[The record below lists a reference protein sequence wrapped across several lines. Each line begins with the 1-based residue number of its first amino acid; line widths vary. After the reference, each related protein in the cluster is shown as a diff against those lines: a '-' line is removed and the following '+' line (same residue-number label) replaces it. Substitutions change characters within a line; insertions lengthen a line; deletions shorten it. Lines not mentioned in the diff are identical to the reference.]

1 MSYPVILVNVS
12 RESNQIQFPIGLSV
26 IANTLMKHN
35 LGVRVLDMVPYAAEE
50 REKTFK
56 SSISSEAS
64 IYGFGVMI
72 GNDHLKEVEKYVAL
86 IREKSPSSLIV
97 YGGHFPSSMP
107 ELMLQHC
114 SCDYV
119 VHGEGER
126 TFPALIQAIRDG
138 NTSPESITGVFFR
151 RDGEVIGARNQR
163 IGKLNELSNPD
174 FSLFN
179 MEYYLNYLR
188 ETGQSW
194 ELMASRGCYGNCSFC
209 YKFMG
214 SGISLRKVS
223 YVLDE
228 IEYIIKHFD
237 LRRFYFVD
245 ENFLQIKKYFREFIE
260 EKNERGLE
268 FTFIAQS
275 RIDAI
280 DEETCEIGS
289 RNGLTCISSGIES
302 VSQKTLDHI
311 NKKLTI
317 KQAEEKIQLMRKYDI
332 RPMVNFIIGFP
343 WDTEDDYVELYD
355 FITRNHLQK
364 QVRLSYLTPLPSTQ
378 LFQELVGQG
387 VIKDVFG
394 YAIKL
399 DNLYWQRHI
408 NLTDMP
414 DGLLDHHFERITEL
428 SRRDLF
434 EVKSAEYLRQI
445 RSERFI

>member
-26 IANTLMKHN
+26 IVNTLMKHN

-56 SSISSEAS
+56 SSISSERS

-86 IREKSPSSLIV
+86 IREKSPSSIIV
-97 YGGHFPSSMP
+97 YGGHFPSSIP

-114 SCDYV
+114 SCDYL

-126 TFPALIQAIRDG
+126 TFPALIQAIMDG

-151 RDGEVIGARNQR
+151 RDGKVIGARNQR

-179 MEYYLNYLR
+179 MEYYLKYLR

-214 SGISLRKVS
+214 SGISLRQVS

-260 EKNERGLE
+260 EKNKRGLE

-317 KQAEEKIQLMRKYDI
+317 NVAEENLQLMRQYGI
-332 RPMVNFIIGFP
+332 RPMVNFIMGFP
-343 WDTEDDYVELYD
+343 TDTEDDYVELYD
-355 FITRNHLQK
+355 FITRNYLQK

-378 LFQELVGQG
+378 LFQELVEQG

-414 DGLLDHHFERITEL
+414 DELLDHHFERITEL

>member
-1 MSYPVILVNVS
+1 
-12 RESNQIQFPIGLSV
+12 
-26 IANTLMKHN
+26 
-35 LGVRVLDMVPYAAEE
+35 
-50 REKTFK
+50 
-56 SSISSEAS
+56 
-64 IYGFGVMI
+64 
-72 GNDHLKEVEKYVAL
+72 
-86 IREKSPSSLIV
+86 
-97 YGGHFPSSMP
+97 
-107 ELMLQHC
+107 
-114 SCDYV
+114 
-119 VHGEGER
+119 
-126 TFPALIQAIRDG
+126 
-138 NTSPESITGVFFR
+138 
-151 RDGEVIGARNQR
+151 
-163 IGKLNELSNPD
+163 
-174 FSLFN
+174 
-179 MEYYLNYLR
+179 
-188 ETGQSW
+188 
-194 ELMASRGCYGNCSFC
+194 
-209 YKFMG
+209 MG
-214 SGISLRKVS
+214 SGISLRQVS

-228 IEYIIKHFD
+228 IEYIIKQFD

-260 EKNERGLE
+260 EKNNRGLE

-317 KQAEEKIQLMRKYDI
+317 KQAEEKIQLMRQYNI

-343 WDTEDDYVELYD
+343 WDTEDDYVKLYE

-378 LFQELVGQG
+378 LFQGLVDQG

-414 DGLLDHHFERITEL
+414 DELLDHHFERITEL

-434 EVKSAEYLRQI
+434 DVKSAEYLRQI

>member
-1 MSYPVILVNVS
+1 MSYPVIMVNVS

-26 IANTLMKHN
+26 VANALMKHN

-50 REKTFK
+50 REQIFK
-56 SSISSEAS
+56 SSISSERS

-72 GNDHLKEVEKYVAL
+72 GNDHLQEVEKYVAL
-86 IREKSPSSLIV
+86 IREKSPSSIIV

-126 TFPALIQAIRDG
+126 TFPALIQAVRDG
-138 NTSPESITGVFFR
+138 NTSPENITGVFFR
-151 RDGEVIGARNQR
+151 RDGKVIGARNQR

-194 ELMASRGCYGNCSFC
+194 ELMASRGCYGKCTFC

-214 SGISLRKVS
+214 SGISLRQVS

-245 ENFLQIKKYFREFIE
+245 ENFLQIKKYFREFIK

-275 RIDAI
+275 RLDAI

-317 KQAEEKIQLMRKYDI
+317 KQAEDKIQLMRTYDI

-355 FITRNHLQK
+355 FITRNRLQK

-378 LFQELVGQG
+378 LFQGLVDQG

-414 DGLLDHHFERITEL
+414 DELLDHHFERITEL

-434 EVKSAEYLRQI
+434 DVKSAKYLRQI

>member
-1 MSYPVILVNVS
+1 MSYPVIMVNVS

-26 IANTLMKHN
+26 VANALMKHN

-50 REKTFK
+50 REQIFK
-56 SSISSEAS
+56 SSISSERS

-72 GNDHLKEVEKYVAL
+72 GNDHLQEVEKYVAL
-86 IREKSPSSLIV
+86 IREKSPSSIIV

-126 TFPALIQAIRDG
+126 TFPALIQAVRDG
-138 NTSPESITGVFFR
+138 NTSPENITGVFFR
-151 RDGEVIGARNQR
+151 RDGKVIGARNQR

-194 ELMASRGCYGNCSFC
+194 ELMASRGCYGKCTFC

-214 SGISLRKVS
+214 SGISLRQVS

-245 ENFLQIKKYFREFIE
+245 ENFLQIKKYFREFIK

-275 RIDAI
+275 RLDAI

-317 KQAEEKIQLMRKYDI
+317 KQAEEKIQLMRQYNI

-343 WDTEDDYVELYD
+343 WDTEDDYVKLYE

-378 LFQELVGQG
+378 LFQGLVDQG

-414 DGLLDHHFERITEL
+414 DELLDHHFERITEL

-434 EVKSAEYLRQI
+434 DVKSAEYLRQI